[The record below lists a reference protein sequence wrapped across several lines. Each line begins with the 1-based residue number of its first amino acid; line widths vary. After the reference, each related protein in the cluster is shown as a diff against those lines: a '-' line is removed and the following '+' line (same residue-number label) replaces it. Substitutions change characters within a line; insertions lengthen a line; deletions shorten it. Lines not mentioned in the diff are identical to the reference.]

1 MKTLSRFR
9 ILILIL
15 FFTALSC
22 KKEEESEVEI
32 VNQYVF
38 ELMKDVYLW
47 YDHLPA
53 TINPS
58 AYPTPDSLMKK
69 LRYPVYDRW
78 SSIISKTE
86 FNQYYLEGTMIGHG
100 ILLGL
105 DENENV
111 RIAFVYRS
119 TQAYD
124 LGVRR
129 SWIVSKVNGTSVTPT
144 NIFDLLGD
152 SEIGITNNIEF
163 INENAE
169 YITLSLTKDVINI
182 TPVLHYEVLLQGDTR
197 IGYIVFQD
205 FIDAATEELDEA
217 FTSFNSE
224 GVDEMIVDL
233 RYNGG
238 GSVDIAEYLAGWL
251 IGRNYGNQPF
261 INFRHND
268 KNTRNDTTVNVPVNT
283 SGPNLDRIFF
293 IGTSSTASA
302 SELIINGVKPFVTT
316 TLAGTPT
323 HGKPVGMDVY
333 AFRDYDYV
341 VLPITFKYTN
351 KDNVGD
357 FYDGLIPD
365 IYAEDDL
372 TKNFGNPEESSLKS
386 VLDYIETGLI
396 PEKEL
401 KTTAGRSN
409 ILELNKPIN
418 QYLKAY

>member
-1 MKTLSRFR
+1 MKTLSR
-9 ILILIL
+9 LILLIL
-15 FFTALSC
+15 MIFFTVSSC
-22 KKEEESEVEI
+22 RKEEDNTVEI
-32 VNQYVF
+32 VNGYTF
-38 ELMKDVYLW
+38 ELMQDVYLW
-47 YDHLPA
+47 YDQLPA
-53 TINPS
+53 SIDPS
-58 AYPTPDSLMKK
+58 AYPSPDSMMKK
-69 LRYPVYDRW
+69 IRYSAYDRW
-78 SSIISKTE
+78 SSVISKTD
-86 FNQYYLEGTMIGHG
+86 FNQYYVEGTMVGHG
-100 ILLGL
+100 ILLGI
-105 DENENV
+105 DENENI

-129 SWIVSKVNGTSVTPT
+129 SWIITKVNGTAVTPN

-163 INENAE
+163 INESAE
-169 YITLSLTKDVINI
+169 SITLNLTKEEINI
-182 TPVLHYEVLLQGDTR
+182 TPVLHYEVLHQGDKQ
-197 IGYIVFQD
+197 IGYMVFQD

-217 FTSFNSE
+217 FTSFNSA
-224 GVDEMIVDL
+224 GIDEMIVDL

-238 GSVDIAEYLAGWL
+238 GSVDVAEYLAGWL

-268 KNTRNDTTVNVPVNT
+268 KNAGDDTTVNVPVNT
-283 SGPNLDRIFF
+283 SGLNLSRLFF

-302 SELIINGVKPFVTT
+302 SELIINGVKPFVNTV
-316 TLAGTPT
+316 LAGTPT

-351 KDNVGD
+351 KDDVGD
-357 FYDGLIPD
+357 FYNGLLPD
-365 IYAEDDL
+365 LSADDDL
-372 TKNFGNPEESSLKS
+372 TKDFGNPEESSLKS

-401 KTTAGRSN
+401 KTTSRRNN
-409 ILELNKPIN
+409 ILELNKSIN